1 MSTDVKPLILAS
13 SSPRRQELIRSLGL
27 PYRIMVSEADES
39 TEPHWSP
46 ARIVEELAARKART
60 VCARCTAEGLQEAS
74 VVIGSDTIVVLDGAV
89 LGKPEDAEDAYRMLK
104 ALQGRRHQVFSGV
117 ACFEVPAGGEA
128 RQAEIDARLNAA
140 EAIRLGELGHYRL
153 APATTGGTATAAV
166 GHTASQVTFRP
177 MSDAEIRAYIG
188 TGDPLDKAGSYGIQ
202 GLGSLFI
209 ERIEGD
215 FYSIMGLPMNL
226 LYQMLQR
233 FGISPFASE
242 SKASG
247 QQ

>member
-1 MSTDVKPLILAS
+1 MSTDIKPLILAS

-46 ARIVEELAARKART
+46 ARIVEELAARKAET

-74 VVIGSDTIVVLDGAV
+74 VVIGSDTIVVLDGEV
-89 LGKPEDAEDAYRMLK
+89 LGKPVDAQDAYRMLK

-117 ACFEVPAGGEA
+117 ACFEVTAGGEA
-128 RQAEIDARLNAA
+128 RQAGFDARLNDA
-140 EAIRLGELGHYRL
+140 ESIRLGELGQYRL
-153 APATTGGTATAAV
+153 ASATGGAATAAV

-209 ERIEGD
+209 EKIEGD

-226 LYQMLQR
+226 LYQMLLR
-233 FGISPFASE
+233 FGISPFAS
-242 SKASG
+242 
-247 QQ
+247 